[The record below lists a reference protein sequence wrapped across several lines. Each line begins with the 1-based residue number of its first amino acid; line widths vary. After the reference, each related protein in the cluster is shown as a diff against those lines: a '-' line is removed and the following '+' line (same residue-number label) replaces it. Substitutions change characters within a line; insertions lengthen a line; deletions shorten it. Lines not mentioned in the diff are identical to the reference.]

1 MIRKLLKFEGCRQVH
16 GFTLT
21 EVLVVTS
28 LIGILAATS
37 FSMLADWHRKEK
49 LKAAHL
55 AVFHLLQQTR
65 VQAIIR
71 ARVWST
77 QDTLTSEPYSFS
89 EADALLSTF
98 AQRMAETDKFT
109 ISVSENSVAFDA
121 RGRRTTQTSSTIT
134 ISAPDMDPRSI
145 EVDGSG
151 KIKIMP
157 GVG

>member
-1 MIRKLLKFEGCRQVH
+1 
-16 GFTLT
+16 LT
-21 EVLVVTS
+21 EVLLVSTLVAT
-28 LIGILAATS
+28 LAATS
-37 FSMLADWHRKEK
+37 FSMLADWHRKER

-65 VQAIIR
+65 AQAIIR

-77 QDTLTSEPYSFS
+77 KDTLTSEPYNFS
-89 EADALLSTF
+89 ESDAYLGTF

-109 ISVSENSVAFDA
+109 ITVSENTVAFDA

-134 ISAPDMDPRSI
+134 VSAPDMAPRSI
-145 EVDGSG
+145 EVDASG
-151 KIKIMP
+151 KIKIVP

>member
-1 MIRKLLKFEGCRQVH
+1 MIKKLLPYNGCRQDH

-21 EVLVVTS
+21 EVLLVSALV
-28 LIGILAATS
+28 GILAVTS
-37 FSMLADWHRKEK
+37 FVMLADWHRKEK

-77 QDTLTSEPYSFS
+77 QDTLTSEPYNFS
-89 EADALLSTF
+89 ESDANLSTF

-109 ISVSENSVAFDA
+109 ITASENTVAFDA
-121 RGRRTTQTSSTIT
+121 RGRRTTQMTSTIT
-134 ISAPDMDPRSI
+134 I
-145 EVDGSG
+145 
-151 KIKIMP
+151 
-157 GVG
+157 